1 MTKLLFPLGIVALL
15 TMVLSVF
22 SNLLPSTSEVN
33 VVHSVEDI
41 SSKEDDTFN
50 WKEVL
55 VAIPTYY
62 KQPEDTNK
70 AKVTKPKPK
79 PKPKRR
85 PTEAKLV
92 AVVNLD
98 VKDEAIGMF
107 LMPRSTEPKALKI
120 GEGWLEPWTIKE
132 LNADYVIWINAED
145 SNEIKQALF

>member
-15 TMVLSVF
+15 TMILSVS

-33 VVHSVEDI
+33 VIESVEDI
-41 SSKEDDTFN
+41 SSKEDDAFD

-55 VAIPTYY
+55 EAIPTYY

-70 AKVTKPKPK
+70 AEASKPKPK

-107 LMPRSTEPKALKI
+107 LLPRSTEPKALKV